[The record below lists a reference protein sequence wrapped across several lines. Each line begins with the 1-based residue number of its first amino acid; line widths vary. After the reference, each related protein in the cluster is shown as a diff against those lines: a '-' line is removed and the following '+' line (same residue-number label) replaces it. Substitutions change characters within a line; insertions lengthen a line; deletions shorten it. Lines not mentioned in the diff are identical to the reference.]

1 MKMCWLVPLVFL
13 TCALTACGAGA
24 TPTPELLATVPAEFD
39 GQTNPYGP
47 EAARQGA
54 EIYKTYCES
63 CHGESGLGDGVAGA
77 TLVPPPKNLVELQ
90 SMVEDDY
97 LFWRIQNGK
106 TGTAMVAWKGLLT
119 DEQIWQVVSFIRTLM

>member
-1 MKMCWLVPLVFL
+1 MKMCWFVTLVFL

-47 EAARQGA
+47 EAAHQGA

-106 TGTAMVAWKGLLT
+106 TGTAMVAWKGILT